1 MSEPFIGE
9 IRAFGFNF
17 APRGWAFCNG
27 QLLPIAQNNAL
38 FSLLGTIYGGDGR
51 TTLAL
56 PDLRGRSMVQF
67 GQGAGLSNIP
77 IGARG
82 GSERVTLTTANLP
95 PHSHSAE
102 LHAENEIADK
112 PGPNGKMLAKPNGV
126 NIYMNPR
133 DALTADNQIMAPGS
147 VVIGNTGGGQ
157 SFDSRS
163 PYLAV
168 NLCIALTGVFPS
180 RS

>member
-1 MSEPFIGE
+1 MSEPFLGE

-17 APRGWAFCNG
+17 APRSWAFCNG
-27 QLLPIAQNNAL
+27 QLLPIAQNTAL

-51 TTLAL
+51 TTFGL
-56 PDLRGRSMVQF
+56 PDLRGRSMVQY
-67 GQGAGLSNIP
+67 GEGPGLSNLSQ
-77 IGARG
+77 GQNG
-82 GSERVTLTTANLP
+82 GTEEITLTTANLP

-102 LHAENEIADK
+102 LHAENEIADS
-112 PGPNGKMLAKPNGV
+112 PGPKGKFLAKPNGV
-126 NIYMNPR
+126 NIYK
-133 DALTADNQIMAPGS
+133 DATSLFNDDNKIMAPGS

-157 SFDSRS
+157 AVYSRS

-168 NLCIALTGVFPS
+168 NLCIALQGVFPS